1 LSDAGKPI
9 KIKTLK
15 KKTNN
20 REAIMEPVLFEKD
33 GPVAWLTL
41 NRPESRNALSVD
53 VMNDMLDKLSH
64 IGRNP
69 DIRVVVIRGKGPA
82 FCAGHNLKDMVGPD
96 LDIRHFY
103 EMFSVCARMM
113 QTLHELPQP
122 VIAQVHGIATAAGCQ
137 LVAACDLAVTE
148 AGAQFATPGVKIG
161 LFCTTPAVPLVRVIG
176 RRRAMEMLL
185 TGRFISAEQAE
196 QFGLVNQVVPLEA
209 LSQRTRELAME
220 MAQYSRQTLSFGKKT
235 FYRQVDLN
243 EKSAYEYA
251 TYAIAM
257 NCLDEDAQ
265 EGIRAFLEKRAP
277 VWKN

>member
-1 LSDAGKPI
+1 
-9 KIKTLK
+9 
-15 KKTNN
+15 
-20 REAIMEPVLFEKD
+20 MEPVLLEKD
-33 GPVAWLTL
+33 GAIGWLTL
-41 NRPESRNALSVD
+41 NRPESRNALSLG

-64 IGRNP
+64 IAQNS

-82 FCAGHNLKDMVGPD
+82 FCAGHNLKDMVGPNM
-96 LDIRHFY
+96 DIRYFY
-103 EMFSVCARMM
+103 KMFSVCARMM
-113 QTLHELPQP
+113 QTLHKLPQP

-137 LVAACDLAVTE
+137 LVAACDLAVAE

-176 RRRAMEMLL
+176 RRKAMEMLL
-185 TGRFISAEQAE
+185 TGRFFSAEQAE
-196 QFGLVNQVVPLEA
+196 KFGLVNQVVPLEA
-209 LSQRTRELAME
+209 LSQRTRDLAVE
-220 MAQYSRQTLSFGKKT
+220 MAQYSRQTLAFGKKT
-235 FYRQVDLN
+235 FYRQVDMG
-243 EKSAYEYA
+243 EKPAYDYA

>member
-1 LSDAGKPI
+1 
-9 KIKTLK
+9 
-15 KKTNN
+15 
-20 REAIMEPVLFEKD
+20 MEPVLLEKD

-41 NRPESRNALSVD
+41 NRPESRNALSIE
-53 VMNDMLDKLSH
+53 VMNDMLDKLGQ
-64 IGRNP
+64 IERNP
-69 DIRVVVIRGKGPA
+69 DIRVVVIRGNGPA

-103 EMFSVCARMM
+103 TMFSVCARMM
-113 QTLHELPQP
+113 QSLHELPQP

-137 LVAACDLAVTE
+137 LVAACDLAVAE

-161 LFCTTPAVPLVRVIG
+161 LFCTTPAVPLVRVVG

-185 TGRFISAEQAE
+185 TGRFFSAEQAE
-196 QFGLVNQVVPLEA
+196 KFGLVNEVVPMDD
-209 LSQRTRELAME
+209 LSRRTRDLAVE
-220 MAQYSRQTLSFGKKT
+220 VAQYSRRTLAFGKQT
-235 FYRQVDLN
+235 FYRQVDLS
-243 EKSAYEYA
+243 ETSAYDYA
-251 TYAIAM
+251 THAIAM